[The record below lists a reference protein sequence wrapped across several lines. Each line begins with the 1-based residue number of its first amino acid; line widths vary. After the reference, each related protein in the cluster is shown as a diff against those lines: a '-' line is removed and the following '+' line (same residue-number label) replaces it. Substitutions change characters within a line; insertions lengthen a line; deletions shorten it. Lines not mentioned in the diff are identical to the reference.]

1 MHADM
6 IANCK
11 HGITDNAQHDTP
23 HGWSIHSNSSRIAE
37 LIATRFL
44 KQNVHQVIR
53 LESLTA

>member
-1 MHADM
+1 M